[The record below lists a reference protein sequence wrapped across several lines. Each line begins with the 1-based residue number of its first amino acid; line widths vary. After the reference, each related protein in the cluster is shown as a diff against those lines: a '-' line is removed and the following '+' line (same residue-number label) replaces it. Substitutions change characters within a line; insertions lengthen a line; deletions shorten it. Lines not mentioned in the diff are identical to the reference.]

1 MTASH
6 SSSDMLKIIRSR
18 RMPAQQTSTWR
29 SPNSLSARLTTLR
42 PPAIVATLSGL
53 ATARPPALR
62 IVATTSLAGSL
73 EGSRPSTP
81 TP

>member
-18 RMPAQQTSTWR
+18 RMPAQQTTMWR
-29 SPNSLSARLTTLR
+29 SPNSFSAMSTTAR
-42 PPAIVATLSGL
+42 PPAIVAMLSGL
-53 ATARPPALR
+53 ATAWPPWPR
-62 IVATTSLAGSL
+62 MSATTWFAGSL
-73 EGSRPSTP
+73 DGSRPSTL